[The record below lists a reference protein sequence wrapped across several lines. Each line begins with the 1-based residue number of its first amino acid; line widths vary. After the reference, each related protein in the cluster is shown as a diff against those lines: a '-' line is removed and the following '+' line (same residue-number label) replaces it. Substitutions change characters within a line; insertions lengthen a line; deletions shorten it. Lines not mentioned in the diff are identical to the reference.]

1 MPTTEEDIKMKVG
14 YARVSTNDQDT
25 QLQLDALSAAGC
37 EIIYQEKMSGAKTD
51 RPELKNCLKSL
62 RKGDTLAVWKLDRLG
77 RSLQHLL
84 VVVKDLENADIGFQ
98 SLTESI
104 DTTSNTGKLIFHIF
118 ASLAEFERGLITE
131 RVNAGLA
138 AARKKGT
145 KFGRPESL
153 SKKQK
158 SMALAMYYGGTSK
171 IEIANHFEVTRQ
183 TIYTLI
189 KKDIPLE
196 ELA

>member
-62 RKGDTLAVWKLDRLG
+62 RKEDTLVVWKLDRLG

-104 DTTSNTGKLIFHIF
+104 DTTSNTGKLI
-118 ASLAEFERGLITE
+118 L
-131 RVNAGLA
+131 
-138 AARKKGT
+138 
-145 KFGRPESL
+145 
-153 SKKQK
+153 
-158 SMALAMYYGGTSK
+158 
-171 IEIANHFEVTRQ
+171 
-183 TIYTLI
+183 
-189 KKDIPLE
+189 
-196 ELA
+196 